1 MVVIQ
6 VSVKAKPESQDQFER
21 VLREVVAEARGVAGC
36 SRYEWY
42 RSPDVES
49 EVFVYGEFA
58 SEDAFAAYRKSAV
71 VKKIGEQLIPLLE
84 ARPSFKHFRAT
95 VLEQG

>member
-6 VSVKAKPESQDQFER
+6 VSVRAKAESMQRFEQ
-21 VLREVVAEARGVAGC
+21 VLREVIAEARGVAGC

-42 RSPDVES
+42 RSVDVER
-49 EVFVYGEFA
+49 EVFVYGEFD
-58 SEDAFAAYRKSAV
+58 SEDAFAAYRKGSV

-84 ARPSFKHFRAT
+84 ERPSFKHLRAT
-95 VLEQG
+95 VLEQS